1 MHPSRR
7 GRRLGGGGVGWWMGL
22 PVHLCGRGGPP
33 AGLPCGSQIP
43 TYLSLGV
50 RSLRDLDHHVTACSE
65 GARACGGGGGAG
77 PAFGPAPFLLG
88 GVGAA
93 KGLLPCFLVP
103 KGNQP
108 TACTLA
114 LWWLKFGPTE
124 SKGGG
129 GAFSWDSAGKIC
141 RKFFGV
147 STSRSVRYGC
157 ESSAPDVVS
166 IRQNGEIR

>member
-1 MHPSRR
+1 
-7 GRRLGGGGVGWWMGL
+7 MGL

-65 GARACGGGGGAG
+65 GVRACGGGGGAG

-103 KGNQP
+103 KRNQP

-124 SKGGG
+124 MLGGG
-129 GAFSWDSAGKIC
+129 GDSEGPRMPTTPPKKGPPAN
-141 RKFFGV
+141 
-147 STSRSVRYGC
+147 T
-157 ESSAPDVVS
+157 
-166 IRQNGEIR
+166 

>member
-1 MHPSRR
+1 
-7 GRRLGGGGVGWWMGL
+7 MGL

-33 AGLPCGSQIP
+33 AGLPCGSQIT

-65 GARACGGGGGAG
+65 GVRACGGGGGGAG

-103 KGNQP
+103 KRNQP

-124 SKGGG
+124 AGGG
-129 GAFSWDSAGKIC
+129 GGG
-141 RKFFGV
+141 RGGGV
-147 STSRSVRYGC
+147 GGGTA
-157 ESSAPDVVS
+157 E
-166 IRQNGEIR
+166 E